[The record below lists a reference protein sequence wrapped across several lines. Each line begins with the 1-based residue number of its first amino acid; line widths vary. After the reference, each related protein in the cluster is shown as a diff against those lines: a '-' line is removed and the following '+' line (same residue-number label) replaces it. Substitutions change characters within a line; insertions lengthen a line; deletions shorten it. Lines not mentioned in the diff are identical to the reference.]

1 MVDSAKCKTEKL
13 AETQRKPS
21 AVLAVH
27 EVSEIV
33 SVIQYPYKLPLLGG
47 VCHQSGFT
55 SLAMPELVIHNAH
68 VFPTIGELNS
78 PPPKIS
84 VCLAYSLVHH
94 SQGG

>member
-33 SVIQYPYKLPLLGG
+33 SVVQYPYKLPLLGRG
-47 VCHQSGFT
+47 GRLCHQSGFT
-55 SLAMPELVIHNAH
+55 SLAMPELVI
-68 VFPTIGELNS
+68 
-78 PPPKIS
+78 
-84 VCLAYSLVHH
+84 
-94 SQGG
+94 